1 MMMLIAWKYSDVKA
15 DVFRYALSA
24 LLLSLAAAVAF
35 PVTGRH
41 AIAAFVG
48 AALGSISA
56 IGKFER
62 APGSI
67 IAFAAL
73 LAAVTALAVAATARL
88 LSL

>member
-1 MMMLIAWKYSDVKA
+1 MMLIAWKYSDVKA

-24 LLLSLAAAVAF
+24 LLLALAAAVAF
-35 PVTGRH
+35 PVIGRL
-41 AIAAFVG
+41 AAAAFVG

-56 IGKFER
+56 IGKFDR
-62 APGSI
+62 GPGSI

-73 LAAVTALAVAATARL
+73 LTAITALAAAATARL